1 MSECNSVEKTYQ
13 KNRLNGVKDYNKN
26 DNMSEGKKQK
36 LKEYQKIAM
45 RVFLF
50 IVFSS
55 EEIVLL
61 EGLFTKIKILLIL
74 MKKIYQ
80 QITLSDKNTFIKVLY

>member
-1 MSECNSVEKTYQ
+1 
-13 KNRLNGVKDYNKN
+13 
-26 DNMSEGKKQK
+26 MSEGKKQK

-45 RVFLF
+45 GVFLF

>member
-1 MSECNSVEKTYQ
+1 
-13 KNRLNGVKDYNKN
+13 
-26 DNMSEGKKQK
+26 MSEGKKQK
-36 LKEYQKIAM
+36 LKEYQKITVT
-45 RVFLF
+45 VFIF

-55 EEIVLL
+55 EKIVIL

-80 QITLSDKNTFIKVLY
+80 KITLSDKNTFIKLLC

>member
-1 MSECNSVEKTYQ
+1 
-13 KNRLNGVKDYNKN
+13 
-26 DNMSEGKKQK
+26 MSEGKKQK
-36 LKEYQKIAM
+36 LKEYQRITVT
-45 RVFLF
+45 VFIF

-55 EEIVLL
+55 EKIVIL

-80 QITLSDKNTFIKVLY
+80 KITLSDKNTFIKLLC

>member
-1 MSECNSVEKTYQ
+1 
-13 KNRLNGVKDYNKN
+13 
-26 DNMSEGKKQK
+26 MSEGKKQK
-36 LKEYQKIAM
+36 LKEYQKITV
-45 RVFLF
+45 RVFIF

-55 EEIVLL
+55 EKIVIL

-80 QITLSDKNTFIKVLY
+80 KITLSDKNTFIKLLC